1 MTSFSVTRLKEFRKK
16 TLIPSKVQLE
26 AQHAGSTPHGIQSIN
41 SSVCFHSSVENLT
54 LCITSGTWDRAVT
67 GKQVDY
73 DPQKILY
80 LCSRRAVSKFF
91 VGIDS
96 DLLPGEVVAQN
107 QIIFIPSAP
116 IGKAHVSCQLW
127 FSIQPLRSCTSSQI
141 IAMFCSFQCSCEI
154 WWFWVIIDVLKK
166 S

>member
-1 MTSFSVTRLKEFRKK
+1 MKYNGLKKKPMTSFSVTRLKEFRKK

-96 DLLPGEVVAQN
+96 DLLPGGSCGTEPNHIHTICSNWQ
-107 QIIFIPSAP
+107 S
-116 IGKAHVSCQLW
+116 SCQLP
-127 FSIQPLRSCTSSQI
+127 I
-141 IAMFCSFQCSCEI
+141 
-154 WWFWVIIDVLKK
+154 VILN
-166 S
+166 SAP

>member
-1 MTSFSVTRLKEFRKK
+1 MVSRKKPMTSFSVTRLKEFRKK

-96 DLLPGEVVAQN
+96 DLLPGGSCGTEPNHIHTICSNWQ
-107 QIIFIPSAP
+107 S
-116 IGKAHVSCQLW
+116 SCQLP
-127 FSIQPLRSCTSSQI
+127 I
-141 IAMFCSFQCSCEI
+141 
-154 WWFWVIIDVLKK
+154 VILN
-166 S
+166 SAP

>member
-1 MTSFSVTRLKEFRKK
+1 MVSRKKPMTSFSVTRLKEFRKK

-54 LCITSGTWDRAVT
+54 LCIRSGTWDRAVT

-96 DLLPGEVVAQN
+96 DLLPGGSCGTEPNHIHTICSNWQ
-107 QIIFIPSAP
+107 S
-116 IGKAHVSCQLW
+116 SCQLP
-127 FSIQPLRSCTSSQI
+127 I
-141 IAMFCSFQCSCEI
+141 
-154 WWFWVIIDVLKK
+154 VILN
-166 S
+166 SAP

>member
-1 MTSFSVTRLKEFRKK
+1 MVSRKKPMTSFSVTRLKEFRKK

-26 AQHAGSTPHGIQSIN
+26 AQHAGSTPQGIQSIN

-54 LCITSGTWDRAVT
+54 LCIMSGTWDRAVT

-96 DLLPGEVVAQN
+96 DLLPGGSCGTEPNHIHTICSNWQ
-107 QIIFIPSAP
+107 S
-116 IGKAHVSCQLW
+116 SCQLP
-127 FSIQPLRSCTSSQI
+127 I
-141 IAMFCSFQCSCEI
+141 
-154 WWFWVIIDVLKK
+154 VILN
-166 S
+166 SAP